1 MFELLLKKF
10 LGFRQDW
17 WPMSSTSLSHKLL
30 SYLSPCHLWPSQL
43 YSGFSWKKH
52 LGFPCV
58 VCVQSMW
65 WCSKVLDLML
75 HPLQLICACAEATAN
90 ISGCLA
96 AKFGQTFCRVF
107 FQSARCSEIL
117 DNAEYPQIPPR
128 QNFCAGK
135 RPWLGNTEHTYPCS
149 FLRVDFILLYNW
161 ACVQ

>member
-17 WPMSSTSLSHKLL
+17 WPLSSTSLSHKLL

-52 LGFPCV
+52 LGIPCV

-75 HPLQLICACAEATAN
+75 RPLQLICACAEATAN

-107 FQSARCSEIL
+107 FSICQMFR
-117 DNAEYPQIPPR
+117 NPR
-128 QNFCAGK
+128 QCWISSNSTQTKFLCRKEAMTG
-135 RPWLGNTEHTYPCS
+135 EHRTYISLFFSQGWFYS
-149 FLRVDFILLYNW
+149 FV
-161 ACVQ
+161 